1 MSSLCGSE
9 VTTPTGIH
17 EDEGSL
23 PGLAQGVKD
32 PAWLG
37 LWRRS
42 AAAAPIGSLAW
53 EPPHAV
59 GSVPKKAH
67 THTHTH
73 PPHSIKHIHSEI
85 LIPCSHFRKTS
96 VQIQHRH
103 FCTTASIT
111 PRATSTLFCGCTEV
125 LRPGT
130 ASRLQV

>member
-67 THTHTH
+67 THTHT
-73 PPHSIKHIHSEI
+73 PPTFYKTYSLRNTDPMLTFQEDVCPDPAQAFLHHCLHHS
-85 LIPCSHFRKTS
+85 
-96 VQIQHRH
+96 
-103 FCTTASIT
+103 
-111 PRATSTLFCGCTEV
+111 
-125 LRPGT
+125 
-130 ASRLQV
+130 